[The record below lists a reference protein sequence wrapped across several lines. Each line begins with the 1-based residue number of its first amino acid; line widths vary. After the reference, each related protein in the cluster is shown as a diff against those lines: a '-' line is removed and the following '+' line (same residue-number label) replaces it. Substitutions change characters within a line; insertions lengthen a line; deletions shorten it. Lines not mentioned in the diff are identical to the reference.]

1 MEVRTQ
7 CWSLADL
14 EGVAPMEDCVIPE
27 DSGARLGPEKQR
39 VQSRTQP
46 SSWPVNLGNG
56 GIEGS
61 RDLKFF
67 QN

>member
-1 MEVRTQ
+1 
-7 CWSLADL
+7 
-14 EGVAPMEDCVIPE
+14 MEDCVIPE